1 VPVVDNAVYSEACGG
16 SCHMVSPPGLLPA
29 QSWER
34 VLLSLD
40 DHFGKKI
47 ELSRS
52 QTKELF
58 RYLLNNAAGRVDF
71 AVSNAIV
78 LGFSGVPLRITELP
92 YFQSK
97 HQGVASTAKSGSLS
111 DCRACHSRAEQGSFA
126 KKEIIEQ

>member
-1 VPVVDNAVYSEACGG
+1 MVDNTVYSEACGG
-16 SCHMVSPPGLLPA
+16 SCHMVYPPGLLPA

-97 HQGVASTAKSGSLS
+97 HQGVASTATSNTLA
-111 DCRACHSRAEQGSFA
+111 DCRACHSHAEQGSFV
-126 KKEIIEQ
+126 KQEIIDK